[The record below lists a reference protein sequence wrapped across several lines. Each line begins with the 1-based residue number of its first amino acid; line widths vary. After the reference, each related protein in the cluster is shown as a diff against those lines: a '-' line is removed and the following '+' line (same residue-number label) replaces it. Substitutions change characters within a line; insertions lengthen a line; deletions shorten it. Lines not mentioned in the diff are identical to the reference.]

1 MCNSDLLLAI
11 ACSTYLQ
18 CTTMGP
24 ALTGLEE
31 VTFLTNCSNGVGESG
46 TPWSGQTVK
55 WNCRTILSSWEP
67 SFWRE
72 KVRTVY
78 SARTSTSWMWTRIDP
93 CTAFFSS
100 GQYLW
105 HFSWERKTTRILLS
119 KFHQRLKNTGLIIQL
134 TLPLSSR
141 FVSMTMVADP
151 CSHTRRQKS
160 GIEAG
165 TGPKGEPF

>member
-1 MCNSDLLLAI
+1 MCNSDSLLAI

-105 HFSWERKTTRILLS
+105 HFSWERKTTRILDW
-119 KFHQRLKNTGLIIQL
+119 KTEKHWFDNTAYPPPLLQICEHDNGGWPL
-134 TLPLSSR
+134 LP
-141 FVSMTMVADP
+141 
-151 CSHTRRQKS
+151 H
-160 GIEAG
+160 
-165 TGPKGEPF
+165 